1 MKTFSV
7 TMLVNVDE
15 PNNLLSATE
24 DLHTEDI
31 FDMFHNMIYDI
42 DDVTIE
48 NVLVRQRK

>member
-7 TMLVNVDE
+7 TMIVNVDE
-15 PNNLLSATE
+15 PNNFLSVTE